1 MCKSFKV
8 FVKVFIRSNVPILIL
23 RWCILSIRG
32 LFNFGGM
39 VGSSYISVF
48 AGMCM
53 ITWISGKGLMRGVK
67 FWYQL
72 LFGIVRMVMVWGS
85 FFAASLA

>member
-1 MCKSFKV
+1 MHRICMVEGSMH
-8 FVKVFIRSNVPILIL
+8 
-23 RWCILSIRG
+23 G

-48 AGMCM
+48 VSMYM
-53 ITWISGKGLMRGVK
+53 ITWISGKGPIRGIK

-72 LFGIVRMVMVWGS
+72 LSKIVSMVMVWGS
-85 FFAASLA
+85 FFAASLAQCIAFWASVLL